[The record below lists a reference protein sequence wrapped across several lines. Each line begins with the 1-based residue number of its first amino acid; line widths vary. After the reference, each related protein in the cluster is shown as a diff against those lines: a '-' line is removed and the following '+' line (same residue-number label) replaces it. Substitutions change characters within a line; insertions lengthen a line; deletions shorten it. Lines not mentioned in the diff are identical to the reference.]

1 MEHFPVSSVNDSN
14 KTKENE
20 TYISSL
26 EAENITLKDQLKS
39 QFDAFK
45 INQLKME
52 NQEETLIKLDHENRQ
67 LKCRVKT
74 FEIERQVMLEKIKN
88 QENLINS
95 NYCT

>member
-1 MEHFPVSSVNDSN
+1 MEHFPVISN
-14 KTKENE
+14 ETNEKKQDE

-26 EAENITLKDQLKS
+26 EAENITLKDQLKG
-39 QFDAFK
+39 QLDAFK

-52 NQEETLIKLDHENRQ
+52 NQEDTLLKLDHENRQ

-74 FEIERQVMLEKIKN
+74 FEIERQVLLEKIKN

-95 NYCT
+95 NYCE